1 MTQFAVYKNL
11 GRNPDVPFVVSVQS
25 DLLSAASGR
34 LVMALTTRGGKAP
47 PDHPLTPHMTVQG
60 QALYANPFNMATVP
74 ALVLKTPVD
83 VLADADQDKVIRAL
97 DELVSR
103 A

>member
-1 MTQFAVYKNL
+1 MTQFAVYRSP
-11 GRNPDVPFVVSVQS
+11 GRNPDVPFVVLIQS
-25 DLLSAASGR
+25 NRLSDASSR
-34 LVMALTTRGGKAP
+34 LVMALTTRRGKAP

-60 QALYANPFNMATVP
+60 QALYANPFNVATLP
-74 ALVLKTPVD
+74 SILLQTPVEVLTD
-83 VLADADQDKVIRAL
+83 VDQDKVIRAL